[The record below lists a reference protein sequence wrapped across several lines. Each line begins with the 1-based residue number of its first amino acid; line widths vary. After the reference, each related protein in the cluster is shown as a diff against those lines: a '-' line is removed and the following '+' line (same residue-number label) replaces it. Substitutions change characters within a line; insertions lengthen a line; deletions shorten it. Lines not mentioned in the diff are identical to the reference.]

1 MGRSGRPSSAQTEAL
16 RKLRRGYVGHIT
28 RGQYFAELRPG
39 PSASGPK
46 ARVCAHT
53 LEALCRAGHATMT
66 PRYASRLR
74 VLMGWVV
81 RVNESG
87 SAEG

>member
-1 MGRSGRPSSAQTEAL
+1 MSRSGRPSSAQTEAL

-53 LEALCRAGHATMT
+53 LEAL
-66 PRYASRLR
+66 
-74 VLMGWVV
+74 
-81 RVNESG
+81 
-87 SAEG
+87 